1 MSLVNHNNIK
11 KKEENKS
18 TVNYIRDIINRDLQ

>member
-1 MSLVNHNNIK
+1 MSLVNQNNIK

-18 TVNYIRDIINRDLQ
+18 TGNYIRDIINRDLQ